1 MHDTRQ
7 SILEAARDLY
17 AKEGVHALS
26 MRKLADQVGISATAI
41 YRHFD
46 DKEHLILEVC
56 GEGFTLFGAALMKGL
71 RGKTPIERLEMTGEG
86 YLEFALEHP
95 QYYRVMFM
103 SPHPDFDLL
112 QQQAQEAFSPTFQFL
127 IDRVSEC
134 QRAGVVGGDDPE
146 AVAASIWAHVHG
158 AVALW
163 LDGHMPPL
171 QDPEVFAAF
180 FLDYSKSYL
189 RALSP
194 APRPED

>member
-1 MHDTRQ
+1 
-7 SILEAARDLY
+7 
-17 AKEGVHALS
+17 
-26 MRKLADQVGISATAI
+26 
-41 YRHFD
+41 
-46 DKEHLILEVC
+46 
-56 GEGFTLFGAALMKGL
+56 
-71 RGKTPIERLEMTGEG
+71 
-86 YLEFALEHP
+86 
-95 QYYRVMFM
+95 
-103 SPHPDFDLL
+103 
-112 QQQAQEAFSPTFQFL
+112 
-127 IDRVSEC
+127 VSEC

-171 QDPEVFAAF
+171 QDPEVFATF